1 MVWNNSRCLQR
12 SILGPLL
19 FDIFLNYL
27 FLYPE
32 ETFLSMLTITPC
44 TQLAMQYKMLRKHL
58 AIGNWFHEN
67 LMVLNEK
74 KCHYMCFGIG
84 SENDDFIFDG
94 IKSQN
99 SCEEKILYVTIDDE
113 LKFHPHIESMCKK
126 AA

>member
-1 MVWNNSRCLQR
+1 
-12 SILGPLL
+12 
-19 FDIFLNYL
+19 
-27 FLYPE
+27 
-32 ETFLSMLTITPC
+32 MLTITPC

-58 AIGNWFHEN
+58 AIGNWFHES

-113 LKFHPHIESMCKK
+113 LKLHSHIESMCKK